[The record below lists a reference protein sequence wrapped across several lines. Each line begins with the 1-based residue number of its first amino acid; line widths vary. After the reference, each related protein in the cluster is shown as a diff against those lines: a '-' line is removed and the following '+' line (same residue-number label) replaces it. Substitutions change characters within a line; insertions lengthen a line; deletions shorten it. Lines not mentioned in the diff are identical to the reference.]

1 MTLCAHCHDPVADNL
16 AMKGLTSQVPPCDK
30 VVAPK
35 TADPLNAPMTII
47 DPSDRGFIENGEVTD
62 VPDAVWINEESVTV
76 KVNVRAAEPDAFVA
90 VTTYSVAV
98 FTVVGE
104 PDNNPVDVLKDIP
117 AGAAGEIE

>member
-1 MTLCAHCHDPVADNL
+1 
-16 AMKGLTSQVPPCDK
+16 MKGLTSQVPPCDN

-35 TADPLNAPMTII
+35 TADPLNEPMTII
-47 DPSDRGFIENGEVTD
+47 DPSDRGFIDIGEMID
-62 VPDAVWINEESVTV
+62 PDAVWTNEEAVTV

-98 FTVVGE
+98 LTVVGE
-104 PDNNPVDVLKDIP
+104 PDNNPVDVLNTMP